1 MQQNHT
7 HTHTHTHAHT
17 RQNRL
22 GKSTQP
28 HSASF
33 ISILRV
39 CVFGSL
45 QLALYVLSFLEP
57 RALLQAAQ
65 TCRYWR
71 ILAEDNLLW
80 REKCR
85 EDGKNTQIH
94 LHRQCTNNRG
104 GEEKVLRERER
115 NIIHI

>member
-1 MQQNHT
+1 MNTHLFSHTQT
-7 HTHTHTHAHT
+7 HTHTHT
-17 RQNRL
+17 RQKML

-85 EDGKNTQIH
+85 EDGKNTQSLRSIYRIH
-94 LHRQCTNNRG
+94 NRRD
-104 GEEKVLRERER
+104 EKISISE
-115 NIIHI
+115 